1 MSLEIRGILL
11 KGSTRKIICQEGGF
25 LDFLRPLMTIGLP
38 IMRNVLKPLAKS
50 VLVLLRLT
58 AAASATKAA
67 VQMKSFGLVMIALV
81 C

>member
-38 IMRNVLKPLAKS
+38 IMRNVLTPLAKS
-50 VLVLLRLT
+50 VLVPLRLT